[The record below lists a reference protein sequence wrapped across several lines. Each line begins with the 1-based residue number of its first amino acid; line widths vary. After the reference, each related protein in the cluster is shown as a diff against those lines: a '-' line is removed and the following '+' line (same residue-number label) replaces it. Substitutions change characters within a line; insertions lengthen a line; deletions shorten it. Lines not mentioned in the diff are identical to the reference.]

1 MGMHTSDW
9 MTDEHVMLADMTR
22 KFITDEWEQH
32 FDRWRKQGEMDIET
46 WQQAGELG
54 LLCPSVPEEYGG
66 AGGDFGHEAVIL
78 MEGSRAN
85 LASWGHGIHSG
96 IVAHYVLAYGTE
108 EQKKRWL
115 PKMVSGELVGAL
127 AMTEPSGGS
136 DVQSIK
142 TRAVKEGNSYRLSG
156 QKTFITNGQHANL
169 IIVAAKTDPSQGA
182 KGTSL
187 VVVETDGAEGFTRGR
202 NLDKIGLKA
211 GDTSELFFDN
221 VEVAPEN
228 ILGGEEG
235 RGFYQMMQQLPQERL
250 IIGCGAVGAME
261 GAIERTLAYCNE
273 REAFGNSL
281 MQFQNTRFQ
290 LAEAQTKTVVS
301 RAFLDECIRE
311 HLKGELSIEKAAM
324 AKYWL
329 SDTQGEVLDICL
341 QMHGGYG
348 FMQEYAVAEM
358 WTDARVQRI
367 YGGTNEIMKELI
379 ARGFYKAALTLNMM
393 GLDWDAI
400 KVDFFAGETRSEA
413 YRSQVNELGEAPV
426 MVDGDVKLTQSGVI
440 QQYLAEKTGKFGGK
454 TKEEEREVLRW
465 ILWDNHKLSSMA
477 GMTRFLMNFL
487 PPEKQPAETIAF
499 NQGRLKSAYQI
510 LDAHL
515 AGRDWIVGED
525 VTIAD
530 MTCCGYL
537 YYPEPF
543 GFDRADWPNIDAW
556 LTRLSQQPGWKAP
569 YDLMPG
575 NPSERA

>member
-1 MGMHTSDW
+1 MGMHHSDW

-108 EQKKRWL
+108 DQKKRWL

-187 VVVETDGAEGFTRGR
+187 VVVETDGADGFTRGR

-228 ILGGEEG
+228 ILGSEEG

-311 HLKGELSIEKAAM
+311 HLKGELSVEKAAM

-379 ARGFYKAALTLNMM
+379 ARGF
-393 GLDWDAI
+393 
-400 KVDFFAGETRSEA
+400 V
-413 YRSQVNELGEAPV
+413 
-426 MVDGDVKLTQSGVI
+426 
-440 QQYLAEKTGKFGGK
+440 EKKK
-454 TKEEEREVLRW
+454 
-465 ILWDNHKLSSMA
+465 
-477 GMTRFLMNFL
+477 
-487 PPEKQPAETIAF
+487 
-499 NQGRLKSAYQI
+499 
-510 LDAHL
+510 
-515 AGRDWIVGED
+515 
-525 VTIAD
+525 
-530 MTCCGYL
+530 
-537 YYPEPF
+537 
-543 GFDRADWPNIDAW
+543 
-556 LTRLSQQPGWKAP
+556 
-569 YDLMPG
+569 
-575 NPSERA
+575 